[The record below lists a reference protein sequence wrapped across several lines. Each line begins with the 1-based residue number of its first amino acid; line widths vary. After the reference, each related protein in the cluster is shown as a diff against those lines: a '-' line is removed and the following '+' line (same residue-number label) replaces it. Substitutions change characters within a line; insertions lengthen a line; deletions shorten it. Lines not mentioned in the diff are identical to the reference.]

1 MSQKPQHQII
11 FTQKSTKWQLIEW
24 MRICANAVWAVGRGG
39 QQARVGSDAEGSPPL
54 PAPPLNPV
62 PPSSPTSPPVPPTS
76 PAPPAPPPFGSMV
89 GASGGRPQANM
100 HCTPIPPAPKLHSLS
115 SQTILLSKS
124 PETRSHSN
132 PFLLMSQQGHK
143 KGKTALFG

>member
-1 MSQKPQHQII
+1 MQCGQWAGGGSRPG
-11 FTQKSTKWQLIEW
+11 
-24 MRICANAVWAVGRGG
+24 WAVM
-39 QQARVGSDAEGSPPL
+39 QKVPL

-62 PPSSPTSPPVPPTS
+62 PPSSPTPPPVPPTS

-143 KGKTALFG
+143 KRQNSPFWVTNGDCMTFTTPDIHPIIIHLYFFT

>member
-11 FTQKSTKWQLIEW
+11 FTLKSTKWQLIEW
-24 MRICANAVWAVGRGG
+24 MRICANAVWAVGRRGG
-39 QQARVGSDAEGSPPL
+39 SRPGWAVMQKVPL

-62 PPSSPTSPPVPPTS
+62 PPSSPTPPPVPPTS

-132 PFLLMSQQGHK
+132 SFLLMSQQGHK